1 MPGIVT
7 HHMFGVDV
15 YGSCSQL
22 IGETQDVLDAFL
34 LGNLGPDP
42 FFYLAATPL
51 TRKYRRIGQVMHR
64 QRTQQL
70 LFAIHERFIAGEPG
84 CDNPACKAYAMGFL
98 CHYLLDSTV
107 HPLVYAQQHA
117 ICRTG
122 LEGLTGEWPHRVV
135 HATIETS
142 LDEYVLTTRLGATA
156 ATLPPHKTM
165 LRCSTPVL
173 VSLSHAFSPALKDTY
188 DLRVPLTAYTSAVS
202 LNRLAQQ
209 ALDSKSAGLRQ
220 RFDYLAG
227 LGMASSYVLALSH
240 RGSLNP
246 RTPFTNDDHVPWEVP
261 FAESTVINLSFN
273 ELFSQALQ
281 RAKEVL
287 PLYAQAGFDLD
298 ACTAFTANVN
308 FLGRPVEH

>member
-22 IGETQDVLDAFL
+22 IGETQTALDAFL

-42 FFYLAATPL
+42 FFYLTASPL
-51 TRKYRRIGQVMHR
+51 TRKYRRIGQAMHR
-64 QRTQQL
+64 RRTQQL
-70 LFAIHERFIAGEPG
+70 LFAVHEHFIAGKPG
-84 CDNPACKAYAMGFL
+84 CNDPACKAYAMGFL

-117 ICRTG
+117 ICNSQI
-122 LEGLTGEWPHRVV
+122 EGLTGEWSHRVV
-135 HATIETS
+135 HATIETA

-165 LRCSTPVL
+165 LRCPASAL
-173 VSLSHAFSPALKDTY
+173 ASLSHAFSPALKDAY
-188 DLRVPLTAYTSAVS
+188 GLNVPDTTFASAVS

-220 RFDYLAG
+220 RFDYLARI
-227 LGMASSYVLALSH
+227 GMASSYVQALSH
-240 RGSLNP
+240 RDELRP
-246 RTPFTNDDHVPWEVP
+246 RTPFTNDDHIPWEVP
-261 FAESTVINLSFN
+261 FAESTVMNLSFD
-273 ELFSQALQ
+273 ELFSQALN
-281 RAKEVL
+281 RALEVA
-287 PLYAQAGFDLD
+287 PLYAQADFGLD
-298 ACTAFTANVN
+298 ACSALVANVN
-308 FLGRPVEH
+308 FLGRPVEG